1 MYHNFLIHLSADGHL
16 GCFHVLAIVHMHC
29 SLRLSLVVVSRG
41 YSGCC
46 AQVSHCGFFSCCRTW
61 ALGLMGS
68 IVAAHELSCSVA
80 CGIFLNQGSNL
91 CLLYRQVDSLPL
103 SPREIP
109 EKNLCHLKV
118 KSWEKWDACMYDC
131 EKEHASAPAVGSG
144 WLSCS

>member
-16 GCFHVLAIVHMHC
+16 GCFHVLAIVNMHW

-68 IVAAHELSCSVA
+68 IVVAHELSCSVA

-91 CLLYRQVDSLPL
+91 CPPALAGRFLTTGP
-103 SPREIP
+103 P
-109 EKNLCHLKV
+109 EKSVFKNYLFGSIGFRVWALECTGSVVVAWH
-118 KSWEKWDACMYDC
+118 
-131 EKEHASAPAVGSG
+131 VGS
-144 WLSCS
+144 